1 MVRIRLKWYPSG
13 HFDVPTDPF
22 SEPTHEPTIDHLT
35 TSDITPAPLPISP
48 APKEHI
54 DAILDEQIIST
65 RDGGVQR
72 FLVRWS
78 GRPAS
83 DDTWITSDDLPQID
97 RDLFEYYQN
106 RPTSHSMESSFL
118 HPGRVGGDTGSRPPI
133 TRVYS
138 RRSKKYQYPVADI
151 KRLNGLV
158 TDLQMFALKS
168 LQIPL
173 PGRHP
178 PSPIM
183 SNGLDNQGPSS
194 SEGTPPHRRYS
205 DLFESFQSL
214 KLNSSSQQRVSP
226 AMSKLQGYYG
236 LKTTDQKPASE
247 GFEMAVYRKGG
258 SHYLE
263 DGPFAQSSHLSNP
276 PLSHHRKSRSIANGF
291 LPENS
296 VLIDDMG
303 VTEAREIESDIW
315 NEKLIRRR
323 QKSEADFSSRTTPEM
338 LLKEDNSSGGG
349 FSTITGK
356 GLALRL
362 KAASRTASGVDA
374 DANLVNPV
382 IPLSFGD
389 SLVADGINGVRK
401 SSSTSSL
408 QDQESNGISSSIWPT
423 SKWSLKPDLQALST
437 AAIITRPIFDG
448 LPKPITG
455 RRNKAALD

>member
-1 MVRIRLKWYPSG
+1 MERGRHDNGDYHFFHHHQALDRVSPERMPLKSPVSSSLSVCPS
-13 HFDVPTDPF
+13 T
-22 SEPTHEPTIDHLT
+22 
-35 TSDITPAPLPISP
+35 PLPPSCSP
-48 APKEHI
+48 
-54 DAILDEQIIST
+54 
-65 RDGGVQR
+65 GG
-72 FLVRWS
+72 
-78 GRPAS
+78 AS
-83 DDTWITSDDLPQID
+83 
-97 RDLFEYYQN
+97 
-106 RPTSHSMESSFL
+106 
-118 HPGRVGGDTGSRPPI
+118 VGGGALSYIEHRVSRMDTLAGVAI
-133 TRVYS
+133 
-138 RRSKKYQYPVADI
+138 KYGVEVADI
-151 KRLNGLV
+151 KRLNGLL

-173 PGRHP
+173 PGRHT

-183 SNGLDNQGPSS
+183 SNGLENQGPSS

-214 KLNSSSQQRVSP
+214 KLNSSPQQRVSP
-226 AMSKLQGYYG
+226 AMSKLQVYYG

-291 LPENS
+291 LQDNS
-296 VLIDDMG
+296 VLIGDMG
-303 VTEAREIESDIW
+303 VTEAKEIESDIW

-338 LLKEDNSSGGG
+338 LLKEDNSGGG

-356 GLALRL
+356 GLALRP

-423 SKWSLKPDLQALST
+423 SKWSLKPDLQAFST